1 MTTQKRALLALCI
14 LGSTMYLAGGITTP
28 SIAYIIDSYP
38 NVSADFVSM
47 LITIPGIVALIVS
60 FFIGPLMLRYNKKYL
75 LIISVSITLV
85 YFGIFSTVGGKGPF
99 FALVIA
105 AGLIGVHRGAGS
117 AIVNSTIGEFME
129 PENRATSLALCSSM
143 MQAGGGVAAIFGG
156 FIAAGN
162 DGADWPIAH
171 FIGLIS
177 VVTLILFAI
186 LMPKKPDT
194 PKSSALQSS
203 GGGLQSDSDTSDTV
217 SDKKLSAIS
226 IIKRDMRKI
235 SPRVYLIMALHFGFV
250 ACMIAFPLYTS
261 VYIISEHQLGS
272 SVEAGLV
279 TTTNT
284 LFSVLVGLTYRYW
297 GRIFGKWIVPVGYLV
312 SAIGFI
318 VKFSITSHIA
328 GIWVA
333 GALVGIGWNLA
344 NPYVSSQVMTLSPQ
358 KIMPFSISIHLGF
371 QNLAFFLA
379 PFVLRLFGRLF
390 GGGLSGSL
398 MVVIVGLILCVGAAV
413 SLFSRS
419 EMKKL

>member
-47 LITIPGIVALIVS
+47 LITIPGIVALFVS
-60 FFIGPLMLRYNKKYL
+60 FFIGPLILKYNKKYL
-75 LIISVSITLV
+75 LMISVSITLL
-85 YFGIFSTVGGKGPF
+85 YFGIFAGVGGRGPF

-117 AIVNSTIGEFME
+117 ALVNSAVGEFME
-129 PENRATSLALCSSM
+129 PEKRAVSLALCSSM
-143 MQAGGGVAAIFGG
+143 MQAGGGIVAIFGG

-162 DGADWPIAH
+162 DGADWPLAH
-171 FIGLIS
+171 YIGLIS
-177 VVTLILFAI
+177 IVTIVLFAL
-186 LMPKKPDT
+186 LMPKKPDQANKT
-194 PKSSALQSS
+194 EIKSHFGKSQTSLDTELDEKTSALN
-203 GGGLQSDSDTSDTV
+203 
-217 SDKKLSAIS
+217 
-226 IIKRDMRKI
+226 IIKTGMREI
-235 SPRVYLIMALHFGFV
+235 SPKVYLIMALHFAFV

-261 VYIISEHQLGS
+261 IYIISEHQLGT

-279 TTTNT
+279 TMTNT
-284 LFSVLVGLTYRYW
+284 FFSVIVGLTYRYW
-297 GRIFGKWIVPVGYLV
+297 GKLFGKWIVPVGYMI
-312 SAIGFI
+312 SIAGFAF
-318 VKFSITSHIA
+318 KFAVTTHIA

-333 GALVGIGWNLA
+333 GMLVGVGWNLA
-344 NPYVSSQVMTLSPQ
+344 NPYVSSQIMSLSPQ

-379 PFVLRLFGRLF
+379 PFALRLFGRIF

-398 MVVIVGLILCVGAAV
+398 MAVIVGLIMCLGASV
-413 SLFSRS
+413 FLFAKR
-419 EMKKL
+419 EAKIDIR